1 MVRSGI
7 YRIQNLV
14 SGRSYYGSAVD
25 IDRRMYDHRKS
36 LNGNYHRNRFLQRAW
51 NKYGEDAF
59 EFSVLEVVENK
70 EDLIAREQVYLDDA
84 FSPGKIRPYN
94 ICSVAGSLLGTKRSA
109 EFCARLSVLKKGQK
123 VSPETRAKMSLIMKG
138 KVRTPEHQAKL
149 NMARMGFKQTDESR
163 AKISASKKGTI
174 HSDEWRAKVSATK
187 KGKSVVQSHRDALRE
202 ANRSLSAEQV
212 AEIVTRRKA
221 GETYVDIAKDY
232 NTTKDTIRNW
242 CLREGGKPKDRIM
255 PEALRQDIFQ
265 SRLSGESLRSICNRL
280 HVGKVTVNKVYEE
293 GLSTMGAEASSS
305 AHPTTSGQP
314 SLL

>member
-7 YRIQNLV
+7 YQIQNLV

-25 IDRRMYDHRKS
+25 VERRLYDHRKS

-51 NKYGEDAF
+51 DKYGEDAF
-59 EFSVLEVVENK
+59 DFSVLELVENK
-70 EDLIAREQVYLDDA
+70 NDLIPREQVYLDEA

-94 ICSVAGSLLGTKRSA
+94 ICSVAGSLLGTKRTAESRARMSAATKGRIISA
-109 EFCARLSVLKKGQK
+109 EA
-123 VSPETRAKMSLIMKG
+123 RAKMSAKMKG
-138 KVRTPEHQAKL
+138 RIRTKEHQDKL
-149 NMARMGFKQTDESR
+149 NMARIGFRHTEESK
-163 AKISASKKGTI
+163 AKVSASKKGTI
-174 HSDEWRAKVSATK
+174 HSDEWRAKVSAAL
-187 KGKSVVQSHRDALRE
+187 KGRPVAQSHRDALRD

-212 AEIVTRRKA
+212 AEIVARRRA

-242 CLREGGKPKDRIM
+242 CLKEGGKPKDRIM

-265 SRLSGESLRSICNRL
+265 SRLAGESLRSICNRL

-293 GLSTMGAEASSS
+293 GLAAMGTT
-305 AHPTTSGQP
+305 PTAADQDQP
-314 SLL
+314 ALF